1 MTRPLFLFSL
11 PRAGSTLVQRVL
23 AAHQGIA
30 TASEPWLLLPQ
41 LYARRLEGIYT
52 EYGQLQSTKALAD
65 FTASLPGGEEAYAG
79 ELRSFVSRL
88 YDGASPEGTVYFL
101 DKTPRYYLVIEDVF
115 RVFPDARFVFLWR
128 NPLAVL
134 ASIIETWAH
143 GKWSFGWW
151 RMDLFEGV
159 AALTGSYERHAGQA
173 HAVRFEDLLDP
184 SSAAWPELF
193 AYLGLPLDRSALER
207 FPETE
212 LSGRMGDPTG
222 QRRYASLSTEPLDR
236 WKATIANPFRK
247 AWSRRYVRW
256 IGRERLAVMGYDLD
270 ALLAEV
276 DAAPSGPRLLFS
288 DLARAAY
295 GWRTR
300 RWRDRALRKLIAR
313 ARW

>member
-1 MTRPLFLFSL
+1 MTSPLFLLSL
-11 PRAGSTLVQRVL
+11 PRAGSTVVQRVL
-23 AAHQGIA
+23 AAHEGIA

-65 FTASLPGGEEAYAG
+65 FATALPGGEEEYAA
-79 ELRSFVSRL
+79 ELRRFVSRL
-88 YDGASPEGTVYFL
+88 YDRASTEGTVYFL
-101 DKTPRYYLVIEDVF
+101 DKTPRYYLVVEELF

-159 AALTGSYERHAGQA
+159 AALTGAYGRHAEQA
-173 HAVRFEDLLDP
+173 HAVRYEDLLDP
-184 SSAAWPELF
+184 ASVAWPDLF
-193 AYLGLPLDRSALER
+193 AYLHLPFDPGALER
-207 FPETE
+207 FQETD
-212 LSGRMGDPTG
+212 LGGRMGDPTG
-222 QRRYASLSTEPLDR
+222 QRFSGSLSTEPIER

-247 AWSRRYVRW
+247 AWCRRYLRW
-256 IGRERLAVMGYDLD
+256 MGRERLAVMGYDLD
-270 ALLAEV
+270 ALLVEL
-276 DAAPSGPRLLFS
+276 AALPSGTHLMLS
-288 DLARAAY
+288 DLIRAAY

-300 RWRDRALRKLIAR
+300 RWRDRALRKLITQ